1 MTEDDEL
8 TITANAIAA
17 QAVRADLAY
26 TIAFHEHAML
36 YGLAEANA
44 HRDEIR
50 GAPETE
56 YPIWRT
62 RLDQA
67 LAEDPAWQ
75 RAVVATWPHVPKVWP
90 PDQPERHLDI
100 GRPTLRPAVIA
111 TLVNATPP
119 HQRVTTLKR
128 LLGLTPGSRY
138 ARPTPRPDGAVTSQ
152 AGGHDGGHISGRS

>member
-36 YGLAEANA
+36 YG
-44 HRDEIR
+44 
-50 GAPETE
+50 
-56 YPIWRT
+56 
-62 RLDQA
+62 